1 MYSCNTWHAHCKQRA
16 SGLIPH
22 AYATSSSKTLCRQP
36 LVSPSMPTTPSPVA
50 HGKPTTSSFA
60 SESLSTRP
68 CTLNPRPCTLNPRPY
83 TLNQPCALNPEPSD
97 LRSNEEMRGSDSRA
111 SSPTAWRVDGE
122 NRYPVYPGYED
133 FDPLAGPNSRQVCM
147 RVCLR
152 ILDMCVQMIS
162 VCRHT
167 HMSQLPPGILCPST
181 LLDPLRPLSVST
193 ARLRA
198 FSGMLHSVKQASCVS
213 GMLSGMLPHMLS
225 GLL

>member
-50 HGKPTTSSFA
+50 HGRPTTSSFA
-60 SESLSTRP
+60 SESLT
-68 CTLNPRPCTLNPRPY
+68 TRPCTLNPRPY

-181 LLDPLRPLSVST
+181 LLDPRRPLSVST

-198 FSGMLHSVKQASCVS
+198 FSGMLHSQASCVS

>member
-1 MYSCNTWHAHCKQRA
+1 MYSCNTWYAHCKQRA

-50 HGKPTTSSFA
+50 HGKHTTSSFA
-60 SESLSTRP
+60 SESLT
-68 CTLNPRPCTLNPRPY
+68 TRPCTLNPRPY

-198 FSGMLHSVKQASCVS
+198 FSGMLHVKLQASCVS